1 VKVGDIMRWPGKASL
16 RCFQGQ
22 RGITLIE
29 TLVGLAL
36 LGIIAVAFLSGLFT
50 ITKAVSLSQ
59 ESVSVDSLIKSQIE
73 YIRVQDYV
81 AAADYSPDDPDNRY
95 ELIDIP
101 ADLAAA
107 GYSVETYPPETILS
121 EAGGYEL
128 QKITVAVKRD
138 GKAKLVV
145 SIYRVSD

>member
-1 VKVGDIMRWPGKASL
+1 MS
-16 RCFQGQ
+16 
-22 RGITLIE
+22 LIE

-50 ITKAVSLSQ
+50 TSKAVSLSQ
-59 ESVSVDSLIKSQIE
+59 ESVSVDSLVKSQIE

-81 AAADYSPDDPDNRY
+81 AVDDYSPDDPDNHY
-95 ELIDIP
+95 ELIDILP
-101 ADLAAA
+101 DLAAA
-107 GYSVETYPPETILS
+107 GYSVELIDMNPPPTILS

-138 GKAKLVV
+138 GKAELVV